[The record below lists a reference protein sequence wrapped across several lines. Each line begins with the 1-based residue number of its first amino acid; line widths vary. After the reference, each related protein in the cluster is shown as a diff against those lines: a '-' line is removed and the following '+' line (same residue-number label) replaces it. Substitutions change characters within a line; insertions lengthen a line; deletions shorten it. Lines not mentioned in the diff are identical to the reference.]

1 MRTLFLFAVL
11 CTAFVARA
19 QQPTVV
25 GRVTCKGKPVAG
37 VVVSDGELVTRTDA
51 DGRYA
56 MASRKPCGY
65 VFISIPSGYEVAA
78 DGLIPR
84 HFGYTTY
91 CEVDTIDFELEKVN
105 NDNFTLFV
113 SADTHLRGDPTELD
127 LPQYRKWYLPQIRR
141 EIERTKGPVYSIH
154 LGDMSTDIMWHRNNF
169 ALRKY
174 LDAMKTYPSPIF
186 HIPGNHDNER
196 FVGMEVPDRQWDSLA
211 QAPYRE
217 LIGPNYYSF
226 NLGKVHFV
234 MLDNIIVRRSIEKKK
249 KAASHNDFK
258 LDDRQLLWL
267 TRDLETVD
275 SRTPL
280 VICMHVPI
288 FRYTGIREDG
298 TGEFAPAPGLTDM
311 HDQIMPLL
319 GRFDDVRF
327 LTGHCH
333 VFINVPVNERIKQHS
348 FVSASAVSWKINGP
362 ESRLIS
368 EDGTPGG
375 YCVFK
380 FRGDRATWQ
389 FHPNG
394 YEADKNQFRVYDL
407 NCVPEEFGGEPN
419 SNRVLVNVYNWDD
432 AWKISVRENGRE
444 LKAKRTWTRDP
455 LYRLIRRDALPTRP
469 TAFLAVRNAHMF
481 VVETSAADT
490 PLDIVVTDGAGRRYR
505 QRIERPKTFDWRI
518 E

>member
-1 MRTLFLFAVL
+1 MRTLILAFAAL
-11 CTAFVARA
+11 CAALTARA

-25 GRVTCKGKPVAG
+25 GRVTCQGKPVAG
-37 VVVSDGELVTRTDA
+37 AVVSDGELVTRTDA

-56 MASRKPCGY
+56 MDSRKPCGY
-65 VFISIPSGYEVAA
+65 VFLSIPSGYEVAA

-84 HFGYTTY
+84 HFGYTTH
-91 CEVDTIDFELEKVN
+91 CAVDTIDFELEKVN

-113 SADTHLRGDPTELD
+113 SADTHLRGDPEELD
-127 LPQYRKWYLPQIRR
+127 LPQFRKWYLPQIRR

-154 LGDMSTDIMWHRNNF
+154 LGDMSTDIMWHRNDF
-169 ALRKY
+169 GLRKY
-174 LDAMKTYPSPIF
+174 LDVMKTYPSPVF

-196 FVGMEVPDRQWDSLA
+196 FVGMEVPDRLWDSLA
-211 QAPYRE
+211 QAPYRRI
-217 LIGPNYYSF
+217 IGPNYYSF

-234 MLDNIIVRRSIEKKK
+234 MLDNIIVRRSILKKN
-249 KAASHNDFK
+249 KASSHNDYK
-258 LDDRQLLWL
+258 LDERQLRWL
-267 TRDLETVD
+267 ARDLETVAD
-275 SRTPL
+275 ATPL

-298 TGEFAPAPGLTDM
+298 TGEFTPALTEM

-319 GRFDDVRF
+319 GRFDNVRM

-333 VFINVPVNERIKQHS
+333 VFINIPVNEHIRQHS

-375 YCVFK
+375 YGVFK
-380 FRGDRATWQ
+380 FRGDKVDWQ

-407 NCVPEEFGGEPN
+407 NTVPEEFGGQPG

-432 AWKISVRENGRE
+432 DWRISVRENGRE
-444 LKAKRTWTRDP
+444 IGAKRTWTRDP

-469 TAFLAVRNAHMF
+469 TAFLAINNAHMF
-481 VVETSAADT
+481 VVETSDAAST
-490 PLDIVVTDGAGRRYR
+490 LDIVVTDGAGRRYR
-505 QRIERPKTFDWRI
+505 QRVERTKTFDWRI